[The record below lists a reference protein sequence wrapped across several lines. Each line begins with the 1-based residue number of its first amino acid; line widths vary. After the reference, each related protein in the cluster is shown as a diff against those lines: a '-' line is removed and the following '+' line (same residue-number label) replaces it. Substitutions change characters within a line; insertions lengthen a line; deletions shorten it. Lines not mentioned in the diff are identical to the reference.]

1 MSSVSYFPA
10 ELKLYGSAD
19 VSSITAVAR
28 AGMTEQIKIRIY
40 DLDFKAA
47 ENMLQGADL
56 QFIKNN
62 DYLIPLE
69 SGIHSLRLQMQW
81 DALDTLE
88 EFCISNGLRFVREM
102 DETRWEEKAVSYT
115 HLDVYKRQALEGY
128 QGSSG
133 FR

>member
-69 SGIHSLRLQMQW
+69 SGIHSLRLANAMV
-81 DALDTLE
+81 L
-88 EFCISNGLRFVREM
+88 
-102 DETRWEEKAVSYT
+102 
-115 HLDVYKRQALEGY
+115 
-128 QGSSG
+128 
-133 FR
+133 